1 MGLRDA
7 YYTMR
12 MGIDADRVAGKRARG
27 GLLLGRA
34 PGCVDAVAPTRYSLP
49 ELEIR
54 HGTFGHTSVLL
65 HHFPRIFH
73 VQAPTSRGSRA
84 W

>member
-1 MGLRDA
+1 MLPHTPQELLAQEDPLLVHRYINELQNVSVGLRDA

-34 PGCVDAVAPTRYSLP
+34 PGCVDAVAPTR
-49 ELEIR
+49 
-54 HGTFGHTSVLL
+54 
-65 HHFPRIFH
+65 
-73 VQAPTSRGSRA
+73 
-84 W
+84 